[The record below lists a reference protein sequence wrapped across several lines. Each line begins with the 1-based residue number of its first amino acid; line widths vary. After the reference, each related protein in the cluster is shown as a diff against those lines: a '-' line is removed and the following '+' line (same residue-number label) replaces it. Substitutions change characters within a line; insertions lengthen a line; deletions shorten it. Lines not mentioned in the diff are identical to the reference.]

1 MRNNKRI
8 AVRKYF
14 CDCGRCDKREIGVGS
29 AYYQAQQSDKRGD
42 YIIVH
47 NECVKRKDVAI

>member
-1 MRNNKRI
+1 VRKNKRE

-14 CDCGRCDKREIGVGS
+14 CDCGRCGKREIGVG
-29 AYYQAQQSDKRGD
+29 ATYYQVYNSESRGD

-47 NECVKRKDVAI
+47 NECVKREDVAV

>member
-1 MRNNKRI
+1 MRKNERK

-14 CDCGRCDKREIGVGS
+14 CECSQCEKREIGAGTSYFQV
-29 AYYQAQQSDKRGD
+29 YQSEKRGD

-47 NECVKRKDVAI
+47 NECVNK

>member
-1 MRNNKRI
+1 LNKRI

-29 AYYQAQQSDKRGD
+29 SYYQAQQSDKRGD